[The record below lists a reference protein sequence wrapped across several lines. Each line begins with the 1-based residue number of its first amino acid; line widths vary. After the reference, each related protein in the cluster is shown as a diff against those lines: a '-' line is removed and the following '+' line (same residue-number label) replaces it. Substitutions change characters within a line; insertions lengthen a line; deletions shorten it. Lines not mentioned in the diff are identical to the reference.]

1 MTGARAAPK
10 PLLFDCSQ
18 KGGRHKYGPCTAQ
31 PGPHPTYSQLPWPET
46 LHKSESQQMC
56 YFSLMLQSIGRKCQ
70 MQRSKNVAFTDV
82 LDNQRLWGCGGKVD
96 RR

>member
-31 PGPHPTYSQLPWPET
+31 PGPHPTYSQLPWPEI
-46 LHKSESQQMC
+46 LHKSEFQKMC
-56 YFSLMLQSIGRKCQ
+56 YFSLMSCCTSTQWGESANYKEVVYRRFGQSKTLGVGAK
-70 MQRSKNVAFTDV
+70 
-82 LDNQRLWGCGGKVD
+82 
-96 RR
+96 